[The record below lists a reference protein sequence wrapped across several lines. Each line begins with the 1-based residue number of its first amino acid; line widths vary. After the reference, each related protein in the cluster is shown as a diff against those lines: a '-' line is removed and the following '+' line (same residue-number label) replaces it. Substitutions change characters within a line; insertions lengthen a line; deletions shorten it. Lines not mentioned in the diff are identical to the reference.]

1 MHHKKLSLVCADL
14 NTVPHVPLERLEDD
28 GCVIARRHL
37 RRGILCRV
45 VAVGLHQVNAL
56 LTLII
61 GGWGLTIALHECVLQ
76 RVEVD
81 LGVRQD
87 SELLPAAWIEGGC
100 PKLAMLEGQ
109 FCHWGLNE
117 RLGLNVVDR
126 DGEVWHAAHNQQVV
140 AAAGEGHR
148 CAAQGCLHCEL
159 GDDLLRGHLVDVTLG
174 L

>member
-1 MHHKKLSLVCADL
+1 MHHKKLNFVCADL
-14 NTVPHVPLERLEDD
+14 NTVPQVPLERLEDD
-28 GCVIARRHL
+28 GCVIGRRHF
-37 RRGILCRV
+37 RCGILGRV
-45 VAVGLHQVNAL
+45 EVVRLHKVKAL
-56 LTLII
+56 LTFII
-61 GGWGLTIALHECVLQ
+61 VGWGLTITLHECVFQ

-81 LGVRQD
+81 FGVRQD
-87 SELLPAAWIEGGC
+87 SELLPAALIERGC

-109 FCHWGLNE
+109 LCHWGLNE

-148 CAAQGCLHCEL
+148 CAAQDCLHCEL